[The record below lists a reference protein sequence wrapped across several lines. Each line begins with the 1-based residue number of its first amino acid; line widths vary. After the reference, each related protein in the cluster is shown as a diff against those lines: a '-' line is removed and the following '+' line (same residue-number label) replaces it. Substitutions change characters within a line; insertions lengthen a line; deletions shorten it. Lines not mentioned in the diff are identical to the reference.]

1 MKAKYDLNDY
11 IAVNESIEI
20 MWEDVKVNSRDSVW
34 AARLRA
40 DDLINL
46 KNVSAEDVDLDNFVI
61 QQ

>member
-46 KNVSAEDVDLDNFVI
+46 KNVSAEDVDLDNFVF
-61 QQ
+61 